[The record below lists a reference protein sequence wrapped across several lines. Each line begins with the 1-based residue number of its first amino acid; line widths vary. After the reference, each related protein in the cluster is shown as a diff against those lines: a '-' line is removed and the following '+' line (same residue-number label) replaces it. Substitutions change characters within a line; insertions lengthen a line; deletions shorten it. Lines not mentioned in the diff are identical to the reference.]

1 MTTRDASFLV
11 TTWGHRAARHDG
23 KGQLSS
29 RLRNNQRK
37 DSQFKRPIHPDAQA
51 SYDDL
56 VEFNAEAV
64 RDILADLEEEKED

>member
-11 TTWGHRAARHDG
+11 TTCGHRAARHDG

-37 DSQFKRPIHPDAQA
+37 DSQFNRPIHPDAKA

-56 VEFNAEAV
+56 P
-64 RDILADLEEEKED
+64 